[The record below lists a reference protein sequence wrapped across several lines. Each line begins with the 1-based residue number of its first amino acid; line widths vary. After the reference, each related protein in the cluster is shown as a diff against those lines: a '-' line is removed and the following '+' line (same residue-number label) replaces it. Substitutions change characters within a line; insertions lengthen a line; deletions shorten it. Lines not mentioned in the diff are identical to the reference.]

1 MTRLPLSFACW
12 NYDRTQALVDGRVRP
27 DGIDLNVQMLEVEET
42 FFRMLRH
49 REFDVAEMSLSSYC
63 VTLTRDDPAF
73 IALPVF
79 PSRLFRHSCI
89 FVSAASGITRPE
101 DLRGKRI
108 GVPEYQMTAPVWI
121 RGILADEYGI
131 DPADVTYVTGGEEQP
146 GREEKLKLSLPERFR
161 VEPIGPEDTLSAML
175 ADGRIDA
182 LHTARI
188 PSTFHTQPNAVRRL
202 FPDFK
207 TVEQDY
213 YRRTGIFPIM
223 HVVVIRRDIYE
234 ANRWAARAL
243 YKAFEAAKALVQMEL
258 GVTASLRTMLPWQIA
273 AVEETVSLMGDDWW
287 PYGVAANR
295 KAIETFLRYHHA
307 QGLSSRLLT
316 VEELFAPECFEAFRI

>member
-1 MTRLPLSFACW
+1 MSRLPLTLACW
-12 NYDRTQALVDGRVRP
+12 NYDRTQALLDGRVRP

-49 REFDVAEMSLSSYC
+49 REFDVAEMSMSSYC
-63 VTLTRDDPAF
+63 VTLTRDDPPF

-101 DLRGKRI
+101 DLKGKRI

-146 GREEKLKLSLPERFR
+146 GREEKLKLNLPDRFR
-161 VEPIGPEDTLSAML
+161 VEAIGPEDTLSAML

-182 LHTARI
+182 LHTART
-188 PSTFHTQPNAVRRL
+188 PSTFYSRPDAVRRL

-207 TVEQDY
+207 SVEQDY
-213 YRRTGIFPIM
+213 YRRTGLFPIM
-223 HVVVIRRDIYE
+223 HVVAIRRDVYA
-234 ANRWAARAL
+234 ANRWIARAL
-243 YKAFEAAKALVQMEL
+243 YKAFEASKALVEAEL
-258 GVTASLRTMLPWQIA
+258 RVTASLRTMLPWQIA
-273 AVEETVSLMGDDWW
+273 AVEETTALMGDDWW
-287 PYGVAANR
+287 PYGVAENR
-295 KAIETFLRYHHA
+295 AVIETFLRYHHA
-307 QGLSSRLLT
+307 QGLSSRLLA
-316 VEELFAPECFEAFRI
+316 VEELFAPECFDSFRI